1 MKMKP
6 FKYNGYR
13 AQGELVVLREPTTP
27 FERGMAVVRIH
38 SDCERGTALSEADYE
53 FECVVNAFL
62 PNKKDVHIVSQ
73 TAPYDGYLYADNTI
87 TFSFQY

>member
-1 MKMKP
+1 MKP

-13 AQGELVVLREPTTP
+13 AKGELVVLKEPTTP

-38 SDCERGTALSEADYE
+38 SDCERGTALSEMDYE
-53 FECVVNAFL
+53 FDCVVKAFL

-73 TAPYDGYLYADNTI
+73 TAPYDDYRYADNEI